1 MRMNVTHKKN
11 AQSGG
16 NRFERKHVM
25 WITCNSSITQMKR
38 ERHYEDRCCESR

>member
-1 MRMNVTHKKN
+1 MWMNVTHKKN

-25 WITCNSSITQMKR
+25 WITCDISITQMER
-38 ERHYEDRCCESR
+38 ERYYEDRYSESR